1 MNFLIMINHLYILY
15 IIYIHELYIYAFF
28 NTVPVN
34 IDENI
39 IIALINKY
47 DIANDILASWPNI
60 IPVNNTATV
69 HYIYY
74 IKLQ

>member
-15 IIYIHELYIYAFF
+15 YILHELYIYAFF
-28 NTVPVN
+28 NTVPVK

-47 DIANDILASWPNI
+47 DIANDILAS
-60 IPVNNTATV
+60 
-69 HYIYY
+69 
-74 IKLQ
+74 

>member
-15 IIYIHELYIYAFF
+15 YILHELYIYAFF
-28 NTVPVN
+28 NTVPVK

-60 IPVNNTATV
+60 IPVNNTAIV
-69 HYIYY
+69 HYI
-74 IKLQ
+74 